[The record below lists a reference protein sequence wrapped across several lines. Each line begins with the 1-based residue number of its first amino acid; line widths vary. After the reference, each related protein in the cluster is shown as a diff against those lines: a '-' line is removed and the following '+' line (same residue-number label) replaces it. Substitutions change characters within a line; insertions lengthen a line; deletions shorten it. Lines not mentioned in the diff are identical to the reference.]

1 MPIVVGVVFSQG
13 GQVYPFDPDGL
24 ELAWN
29 ERVICN
35 TPRGREYGRVVQ
47 PNHEVEAASIYGPLK
62 KVLRRVSAQDE
73 ETRRLQREQAK
84 RAMTLFKQTIRERE
98 IAVKPFAAEM
108 TFDGGRVVLT
118 FGAEEKTDLRDL
130 GHELSRD
137 LAFRLELRQVG
148 TREGARLVGGGG
160 MCGDTLCSSRFP
172 SHENPITLRM
182 AKDQELP
189 MNPGRIQGLC
199 GRLRCCLA
207 FEHPLYRSFR
217 DRAPAVGRTIRTPR
231 GAGVV
236 RSYKVPLDAVM
247 VRLEG
252 AEEDEL
258 FTLGEILESQNLP
271 L

>member
-47 PNHEVEAASIYGPLK
+47 PNHEVAAESLYGPLK

-73 ETRRLQREQAK
+73 ETRRLQREQAR

-98 IAVKPFAAEM
+98 IVVKPFAAEM

-118 FGAEEKTDLRDL
+118 FGAEEKTDLREL
-130 GHELSRD
+130 GHELSHD
-137 LAFRLELRQVG
+137 LGFRLELRQVG

-189 MNPGRIQGLC
+189 MNPGRITGLC

-217 DRAPAVGRTIRTPR
+217 DRAPAVGKRVATPH
-231 GAGVV
+231 GKGVV
-236 RSYKVPLDAVM
+236 RSYEVLRDAAVVEMDGEKQMLELKLEEM
-247 VRLEG
+247 VEVAG
-252 AEEDEL
+252 
-258 FTLGEILESQNLP
+258 
-271 L
+271 

>member
-13 GQVYPFDPDGL
+13 GQVHPFDPDGL

-47 PNHEVEAASIYGPLK
+47 PNHEVGPETLYAPLK
-62 KVLRRVSAQDE
+62 KVLRRVSTQDE
-73 ETRRLQREQAK
+73 ETRRLQREQAR
-84 RAMTLFKQTIRERE
+84 RAMTLFKQTIRDRQ
-98 IAVKPFAAEM
+98 IVVKPFAAEM

-118 FGAEEKTDLRDL
+118 FGAEEKTDLREL

-137 LAFRLELRQVG
+137 LGFRLELRQVG

-207 FEHPLYRSFR
+207 FEHPVYRSFR
-217 DRAPAVGRTIRTPR
+217 DRAPAVGRMVKTPQGR
-231 GAGVV
+231 GIV
-236 RSYKVPLDAVM
+236 RSYKVMDDALV
-247 VRLEG
+247 VALEG
-252 AEEDEL
+252 VQ
-258 FTLGEILESQNLP
+258 GEVDIPVDDVSEITAR
-271 L
+271 